1 MIQFPIQECVLALP
15 SEGEKQVTKGH
26 GHDKPKKHDEDC
38 TPIEDGG
45 FTTQDD
51 SGGGSNTN
59 PPPPKEPD
67 PE

>member
-15 SEGEKQVTKGH
+15 SEGEKEVSK

-45 FTTQDD
+45 FTTQDE
-51 SGGGSNTN
+51 GGGGGTTN
-59 PPPPKEPD
+59 PPPPTKPD
-67 PE
+67 PK

>member
-1 MIQFPIQECVLALP
+1 MIQFPITECVLALP

-26 GHDKPKKHDEDC
+26 EKPKKDDDC

-45 FTTQDD
+45 FTTQDE

-59 PPPPKEPD
+59 PPPPTKPD
-67 PE
+67 PK